1 MAKVLA
7 NTACVGVK
15 TNQLFMQACLLN
27 KGFRDPAYTTSF
39 IPTHIGELLRSPWS
53 QSLPE
58 AEKVLSVIPS
68 IIARRLPEY
77 IPSTSHRKPFGN
89 IRKQFRNQRYDPV
102 SVQCDIVTRLSWPQ
116 TASSKGDGLSKFMC
130 VWKPQDTAS
139 SSGRDEAYLF
149 PVPDAAESQEKANS
163 AAMKVSAQYN
173 SISQALRTGDVLSAS
188 PHVVKIGLWRPAE
201 GNPAL
206 TGSWLTSTLE
216 LSIDGAKILAH
227 VALPSV
233 QPYAL
238 AGQIDRSQRVF
249 CHLPSLG
256 THVEFKRDTL
266 LSFAESTRAMAKEKD
281 GPEQKTVTAP
291 MPCKVLSV
299 LKRNGDE
306 VKSGET
312 VMVIESMK
320 MEVSI
325 AVAASG
331 KFESDWKTGDAV
343 EEGRVLCSVV

>member
-1 MAKVLA
+1 
-7 NTACVGVK
+7 
-15 TNQLFMQACLLN
+15 
-27 KGFRDPAYTTSF
+27 
-39 IPTHIGELLRSPWS
+39 
-53 QSLPE
+53 
-58 AEKVLSVIPS
+58 
-68 IIARRLPEY
+68 
-77 IPSTSHRKPFGN
+77 
-89 IRKQFRNQRYDPV
+89 
-102 SVQCDIVTRLSWPQ
+102 
-116 TASSKGDGLSKFMC
+116 MC

-312 VMVIESMK
+312 VM
-320 MEVSI
+320 EVSI